1 MHRASAVR
9 PVTRPGWPQPLFRIG
24 GNLVAT
30 QTRGPL
36 PHRVAVISIPK
47 SGTYLLGAL
56 LAELGLEDTHL
67 HVWET
72 ALSDYRNA
80 THEEMVS
87 DFRRREVRMPLARS
101 LTLVQPGQFV
111 VGHLLHMPENLV
123 ATAGFTR
130 VFAFRNLREC
140 LVSHMRFVCKPGRHD
155 PEDLAWME
163 RSDPRKRLVG
173 FLQRHVRHL
182 HRRWY
187 QHQVGWLE
195 DRETVPLRFEDL
207 MNEADPG
214 AREASFG
221 ALARSLGLPD
231 AAAIEAALQRCRNRP
246 SKTFSG
252 ERSSLAAYWS
262 PAAERIFVRS
272 GCADLNRRMGYEP
285 QG

>member
-1 MHRASAVR
+1 V
-9 PVTRPGWPQPLFRIG
+9 
-24 GNLVAT
+24 
-30 QTRGPL
+30 RGPL

-56 LAELGLEDTHL
+56 LRELGLEDTHL

-87 DFRRREVRMPLARS
+87 DFRRREVRIPLGRS

-111 VGHLLHMPENLV
+111 VGHLLHTPQNL
-123 ATAGFTR
+123 AAAAGFTR
-130 VFAFRNLREC
+130 IFAFRNLREC
-140 LVSHMRFVCKPGRHD
+140 LVSHMRFTCKPGRMSPGD
-155 PEDLAWME
+155 EVWRD
-163 RSDPRKRLVG
+163 RGDPRERLVG
-173 FLQRHVRHL
+173 FLQHHVRHL
-182 HRRWY
+182 YRRWY

-195 DRETVPLRFEDL
+195 DGETVPLRFEDL
-207 MNEADPG
+207 MNEQDRG
-214 AREASFG
+214 ARHASFA

-231 AAAIEAALQRCRNRP
+231 AAAVEAALQRCRNQP

-262 PAAERIFVRS
+262 PAAERIFARS
-272 GCADLNRRMGYEP
+272 GCLELNRRMGYEP
-285 QG
+285 QA